1 MRMGDQPNVTSDDW
15 LRECSN
21 DILYEYWMMLFATF
35 ARHEH
40 QALKNALLEVARLH
54 WRSLASFFY
63 AHEPEGG
70 KRMPV
75 LNAKRVSGKDTD
87 ILASDYLHDWKPTQP
102 PDWTRFLNEPRS
114 RRTSSS
120 AA

>member
-1 MRMGDQPNVTSDDW
+1 MGDQPNVTSDDW

-40 QALKNALLEVARLH
+40 QALQNALLEVARLH